1 MKRLACVLLVVMLAV
16 GLAPTFAQDASTV
29 NIALQQEPDTLS
41 PLYTAMWFA
50 ATVQDLVHAPLWFI
64 DNNLNLVPT
73 IAAEIP
79 STENGGISADGTVI
93 TVKLR
98 PDAVWSDGTPL
109 TAADYVFTYD
119 MTLAETNTVSSRFP
133 YDEKVASVEAADP
146 QTLVVTY
153 NEPYAAW
160 YSNLFN
166 FVLPA
171 HILQPVFDA
180 DGTLDNADWNR
191 NPDVVSGPF
200 VLEAWEPGS
209 HMSFVPNANYYAGQ
223 AKVAGFYVRFVP
235 DDATVVSSLIAG
247 DSDVGTFIAA
257 GDTPALTEGGNIE
270 VVLVPSGYNEGWFF
284 NLRDSGHPA
293 LDDVNVRRALV
304 MLFNRDQINA
314 DLNLGLVQTGSS
326 FWENTPYQ
334 RPDAAPIPYDP
345 AMANQLLD
353 EAGWVDSNGD
363 GTRDKDGVEL
373 VLRYVTNQRQLR
385 KDIQA
390 IVQQEFEAA
399 GVGVDIQNFDS
410 DIFFASYGEGG
421 PVSIGEYDIAEYS
434 ATSSFPDPD
443 SSRFLCTQ
451 IPTDEKP
458 DGENDT
464 GLCLPELDALFAEQ
478 ARTVDINARIAI
490 FHQIDQIMFD
500 QVTWTNVWY
509 DPDLW
514 AINTRITNTLVSG
527 ADPLWNAVNWEISS

>member
-1 MKRLACVLLVVMLAV
+1 MKRLVCVLLVVMLAV
-16 GLAPTFAQDASTV
+16 GLTPTFAQDASTV

-133 YDEKVASVEAADP
+133 YDEKVASVVAADP

-166 FVLPA
+166 YVLPA

-209 HMSFVPNANYYAGQ
+209 HMSFVPNANY
-223 AKVAGFYVRFVP
+223 P
-235 DDATVVSSLIAG
+235 
-247 DSDVGTFIAA
+247 
-257 GDTPALTEGGNIE
+257 EC
-270 VVLVPSGYNEGWFF
+270 
-284 NLRDSGHPA
+284 
-293 LDDVNVRRALV
+293 
-304 MLFNRDQINA
+304 
-314 DLNLGLVQTGSS
+314 
-326 FWENTPYQ
+326 
-334 RPDAAPIPYDP
+334 
-345 AMANQLLD
+345 QLLCR
-353 EAGWVDSNGD
+353 AGESSWF
-363 GTRDKDGVEL
+363 
-373 VLRYVTNQRQLR
+373 LRPLR
-385 KDIQA
+385 
-390 IVQQEFEAA
+390 A
-399 GVGVDIQNFDS
+399 G
-410 DIFFASYGEGG
+410 
-421 PVSIGEYDIAEYS
+421 
-434 ATSSFPDPD
+434 
-443 SSRFLCTQ
+443 
-451 IPTDEKP
+451 
-458 DGENDT
+458 
-464 GLCLPELDALFAEQ
+464 
-478 ARTVDINARIAI
+478 
-490 FHQIDQIMFD
+490 
-500 QVTWTNVWY
+500 
-509 DPDLW
+509 
-514 AINTRITNTLVSG
+514 
-527 ADPLWNAVNWEISS
+527 

>member
-1 MKRLACVLLVVMLAV
+1 
-16 GLAPTFAQDASTV
+16 
-29 NIALQQEPDTLS
+29 
-41 PLYTAMWFA
+41 
-50 ATVQDLVHAPLWFI
+50 
-64 DNNLNLVPT
+64 
-73 IAAEIP
+73 
-79 STENGGISADGTVI
+79 
-93 TVKLR
+93 
-98 PDAVWSDGTPL
+98 
-109 TAADYVFTYD
+109 
-119 MTLAETNTVSSRFP
+119 
-133 YDEKVASVEAADP
+133 
-146 QTLVVTY
+146 
-153 NEPYAAW
+153 
-160 YSNLFN
+160 
-166 FVLPA
+166 
-171 HILQPVFDA
+171 
-180 DGTLDNADWNR
+180 
-191 NPDVVSGPF
+191 
-200 VLEAWEPGS
+200 
-209 HMSFVPNANYYAGQ
+209 
-223 AKVAGFYVRFVP
+223 
-235 DDATVVSSLIAG
+235 
-247 DSDVGTFIAA
+247 
-257 GDTPALTEGGNIE
+257 
-270 VVLVPSGYNEGWFF
+270 
-284 NLRDSGHPA
+284 
-293 LDDVNVRRALV
+293 
-304 MLFNRDQINA
+304 
-314 DLNLGLVQTGSS
+314 
-326 FWENTPYQ
+326 
-334 RPDAAPIPYDP
+334 
-345 AMANQLLD
+345 
-353 EAGWVDSNGD
+353 VDSNGD

-500 QVTWTNVWY
+500 QVAWTNVWY